1 MVKTPGFHYRGCR
14 MQVPSLVR
22 DLRSHMPRGKAKKKN
37 KTHCCYN
44 CIPDP
49 RANLREI

>member
-1 MVKTPGFHYRGCR
+1 

-37 KTHCCYN
+37 KKPIAVITAFL
-44 CIPDP
+44 DP
-49 RANLREI
+49 RANFSERSSKA